1 MRKATCTLEK
11 KGKIVYKIWLDAA
24 YIYVCVCVCV
34 QAGIIHNSTLSR
46 KATCDISV
54 QSCAN
59 SRKIWLD
66 VRMEVEGSKLK
77 VDLECRSRYH

>member
-1 MRKATCTLEK
+1 MHTRK
-11 KGKIVYKIWLDAA
+11 KGKIVCKIWLDAA
-24 YIYVCVCVCV
+24 YLYMCVCVCVCV
-34 QAGIIHNSTLSR
+34 LAGIIHNSTLSR
-46 KATCDISV
+46 KATCDKSV

-77 VDLECRSRYH
+77 VDLECGSRCH

>member
-1 MRKATCTLEK
+1 MHTRKK
-11 KGKIVYKIWLDAA
+11 KAKLYAKFWLDAA
-24 YIYVCVCVCV
+24 YLYMCVCVCV
-34 QAGIIHNSTLSR
+34 LAG
-46 KATCDISV
+46 KATCDKSV

-77 VDLECRSRYH
+77 VDLECGSRYH